1 MSAFRPAGLPIAVGS
16 ALVVV
21 TVMLVVLPT
30 AAPWATAGTVIGSV
44 ITSDRGHRAL
54 SVGLALVLAASV
66 VHLWI

>member
-21 TVMLVVLPT
+21 TMMLVVLPT
-30 AAPWATAGTVIGSV
+30 AAAWATAGTVI
-44 ITSDRGHRAL
+44 TSDRGRRAL
-54 SVGLALVLAASV
+54 SVGLALLLAASV